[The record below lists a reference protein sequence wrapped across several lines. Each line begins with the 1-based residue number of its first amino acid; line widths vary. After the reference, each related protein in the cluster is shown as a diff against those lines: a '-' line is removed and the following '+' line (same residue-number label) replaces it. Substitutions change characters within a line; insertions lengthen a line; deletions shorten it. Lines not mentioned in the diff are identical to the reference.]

1 MFMLSYKI
9 NTRQNLVELEKAV
22 KTLPMAGIPTAL
34 LFLPNFHKCF
44 YNSIE
49 TRYMFSILM
58 KIIVSMYVLPLCWII
73 NCTFI
78 WQMSLGILPVLV
90 LLTVSLSG
98 VDGINGTVS
107 PSVSNSSSAVNVSI
121 TTVPTTQI
129 TTELSTNATQNATPG
144 IKIGDCYGFDVFVL
158 NNQLNIPYTVTCCIA
173 VLCGFYLIL
182 FGKICRNKHV
192 WVLVSETV
200 NLVHLSL
207 FCRPE
212 T

>member
-1 MFMLSYKI
+1 LSKFGRTRKSCE
-9 NTRQNLVELEKAV
+9 NTAYGWYSHSTSLSPKLSQV
-22 KTLPMAGIPTAL
+22 
-34 LFLPNFHKCF
+34 FLQLDRNTVHVF
-44 YNSIE
+44 YFNE
-49 TRYMFSILM
+49 DNCT
-58 KIIVSMYVLPLCWII
+58 YVLPLCWTI

-78 WQMSLGILPVLV
+78 WQMSLGILSVLV

-129 TTELSTNATQNATPG
+129 TTELSTNATPQNATPG
-144 IKIGDCYGFDVFVL
+144 IKIGECYGFDVFVL

>member
-1 MFMLSYKI
+1 
-9 NTRQNLVELEKAV
+9 
-22 KTLPMAGIPTAL
+22 
-34 LFLPNFHKCF
+34 
-44 YNSIE
+44 
-49 TRYMFSILM
+49 
-58 KIIVSMYVLPLCWII
+58 
-73 NCTFI
+73 
-78 WQMSLGILPVLV
+78 MSLGILPVLV
-90 LLTVSLSG
+90 LLTVSFSG

-129 TTELSTNATQNATPG
+129 TTELSTNATPQNATPG

-192 WVLVSETV
+192 
-200 NLVHLSL
+200 
-207 FCRPE
+207 
-212 T
+212 